1 MTDLDLAARLAEG
14 DPDAAE
20 RLVRE
25 HYSTLYRFLR
35 PLTGRREDAEDLAL
49 QALQRGRQSI
59 RRYDGRAPLRT
70 WLHRIAYREFLR
82 WRRRHRWHLSLF
94 AAPPR
99 AEAGYDRVLA
109 SEWLRELLNQ
119 LPDPQRV
126 AFVLHEVQEMP
137 LEEVAEITETPI
149 GTVKSR
155 LHHARRRLQ
164 ALIQEAPEATP
175 KEEATYATETL

>member
-14 DPDAAE
+14 DSDAAE
-20 RLVRE
+20 RFVRE

-94 AAPPR
+94 SAPPR
-99 AEAGYDRVLA
+99 VEAGYDRVVA
-109 SEWLRELLNQ
+109 SEWMRHLLSQ
-119 LPDPQRV
+119 LPENQRI
-126 AFVLHEVQEMP
+126 AFVLHEVQELP
-137 LEEVAEITETPI
+137 IEEVAEIMQTAI

-155 LHHARRRLQ
+155 LYHARRRLQ
-164 ALIQEAPEATP
+164 ELIQETP
-175 KEEATYATETL
+175 SQEETRYATESL